1 MSGKDEQIEF
11 KWLEAKSQ
19 GNDTVVFRLD
29 DGALVKIKV
38 DIDRAGVALNFTNPD
53 GTPHYNVNTN
63 LRLTIIPPEKRYK
76 MPKASLQ
83 VPPSAPRQAPP
94 SGQLA

>member
-29 DGALVKIKV
+29 DGAVVKIKV

-63 LRLTIIPPEKRYK
+63 LRITVLPPDRKFKVPR
-76 MPKASLQ
+76 ASLQ
-83 VPPSAPRQAPP
+83 IQPSAPKRSPP
-94 SGQLA
+94 SGQVA

>member
-29 DGALVKIKV
+29 DGAVVKIKV
-38 DIDRAGVALNFTNPD
+38 DIDRAGIALNFTNSD

-63 LRLTIIPPEKRYK
+63 LRITVLPPDRKFKVPR
-76 MPKASLQ
+76 ASLQ
-83 VPPSAPRQAPP
+83 IQPSVPKRSPP
-94 SGQLA
+94 SGQVT